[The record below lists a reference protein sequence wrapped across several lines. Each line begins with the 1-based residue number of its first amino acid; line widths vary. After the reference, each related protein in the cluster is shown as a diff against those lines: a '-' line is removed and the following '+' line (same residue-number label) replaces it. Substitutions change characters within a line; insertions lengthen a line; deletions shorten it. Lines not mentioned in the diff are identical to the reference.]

1 MGTAA
6 EFYAVVP
13 HADHPNDVAVFLT
26 EQGHRAHILRF
37 LNRHLL
43 HLNRQEFVDV
53 SVYDIFYLSNFFTG
67 HCLEV
72 VEVESQVVLIHIGSG
87 LHDVVAQY
95 IPECLLQ
102 QVGGTVSSGDAIP
115 LYGVN
120 LQGYPVAFGYC
131 IHFFAVI
138 GVHNVEENAV
148 FFYHIHDVI
157 FRISCSHDTRIV
169 ELAAAG
175 CVERC
180 TVENQ
185 EFVIPVIGTAE
196 LNCCLC
202 LGLGVSQEFRCRK
215 MGIRPR
221 ILPRFIGGVSLAGS
235 GGFLLV
241 RHALTE
247 AFHIRR
253 LSVLCQDFLGE
264 LNRESVGVVQLE
276 CQHSGQHLLALGIH
290 ITHIVVQNGETVRQG
305 FGELG
310 LFVPDDFLDVFLLL
324 HQFRIRAA
332 GYLDDLVGQFC
343 QEVILID
350 SEDHAVSC
358 RTANQSPK
366 HVAAAFVARQDTVRN
381 HEYHGSQ
388 VIGND
393 SQADVVLLVALLVLH
408 AGLFCYRV
416 QNVADGVD
424 IEDGVHTL
432 HDAGHTLQ
440 SHSGIDVLMCQV

>member
-1 MGTAA
+1 MGTSA
-6 EFYAVVP
+6 ELYAVVS

-26 EQGHRAHILRF
+26 EQGHRAHILRL

-43 HLNRQEFVDV
+43 HLDWQEFVDV
-53 SVYDIFYLSNFFTG
+53 SVYDIFYLSNFSIG

-87 LHDVVAQY
+87 LHDVVAKY

-120 LQGYPVAFGYC
+120 LQGHPVAFGYG

-157 FRISCSHDTRIV
+157 FCIPNCCDSRIV
-169 ELAAAG
+169 KLSAAG
-175 CVERC
+175 CIERC
-180 TVENQ
+180 AIENQ

-196 LNCCLC
+196 LNLCLC
-202 LGLGVSQEFRCRK
+202 FGLGVAQEFRCRK
-215 MGIRPR
+215 VGVRTR
-221 ILPRFIGGVSLAGS
+221 ILPRFIRGVSLTGS
-235 GGFLLV
+235 GGFLLI

-247 AFHIRR
+247 TFHIRGF
-253 LSVLCQDFLGE
+253 SVLCQDFFSE
-264 LNRESVGVVQLE
+264 LNRESVGIVQLK
-276 CQHSGQHLLALGIH
+276 CQFAGKNLLALGIH
-290 ITHIVVQNGETVRQG
+290 IAHIVVQNGETVRQG

-324 HQFRIRAA
+324 HQFRISAT
-332 GYLDDLVGQFC
+332 GYLNHLIGQFC

-350 SEDHAVSC
+350 SENHSVSC

-366 HVAAAFVARQDTVRN
+366 HITATLVARQDTV
-381 HEYHGSQ
+381 
-388 VIGND
+388 
-393 SQADVVLLVALLVLH
+393 
-408 AGLFCYRV
+408 
-416 QNVADGVD
+416 
-424 IEDGVHTL
+424 
-432 HDAGHTLQ
+432 
-440 SHSGIDVLMCQV
+440 